1 MCSDTALSYQPER
14 LSGNGCTK
22 KGTLPRKGKDN
33 HMLRL
38 ILIILYLIF
47 YLIFSLPALLVE
59 FLIGKFNPELKD
71 RSSKAIVGWGFRC
84 ISFLAGVRLIVKG
97 RENIP
102 TDTAVLYVGNHRS
115 YFDVI
120 LTLSLFPRITG
131 YVSKIE
137 MKKVP
142 VLRLWMKNIH
152 CLFLDRNNI
161 KEGLKTILAGVDEVK
176 AGNSIC
182 IFPEGTRNRV
192 NDTFL
197 PFHEGSFK
205 IAEKG
210 KVPIIPMTLVNT
222 AAILED
228 HAPKIRKA
236 TVVVDFGEP
245 VYPDALDRETRK
257 RLGTYVSD
265 IISRRYFELKAEHF
279 SS

>member
-1 MCSDTALSYQPER
+1 
-14 LSGNGCTK
+14 
-22 KGTLPRKGKDN
+22 
-33 HMLRL
+33 MLRL

-47 YLIFSLPALLVE
+47 YLIFSLPALFVE
-59 FLIGKFNPELKD
+59 FLIGRFNPTLKAK
-71 RSSKAIVGWGFRC
+71 SSKVLVGWGFRC
-84 ISFLAGVRLIVKG
+84 ISFLAGTRLIVKG

-115 YFDVI
+115 YFDVV
-120 LTLSLFPRITG
+120 LTLSLFPRVTG

-161 KEGLKTILAGVDEVK
+161 KEGLKTILAGVEEVK
-176 AGNSIC
+176 SGNSIC
-182 IFPEGTRNRV
+182 IFPEGTRNKV

-210 KVPIIPMTLVNT
+210 KVPVVPMTLVNT
-222 AAILED
+222 AAVFED

-236 TVVVDFGEP
+236 TVVIDFGKP
-245 VYPDALDRETRK
+245 IYLDELDKDTRK

-265 IISRRYFELKAEHF
+265 IISKRYFELKEEHF